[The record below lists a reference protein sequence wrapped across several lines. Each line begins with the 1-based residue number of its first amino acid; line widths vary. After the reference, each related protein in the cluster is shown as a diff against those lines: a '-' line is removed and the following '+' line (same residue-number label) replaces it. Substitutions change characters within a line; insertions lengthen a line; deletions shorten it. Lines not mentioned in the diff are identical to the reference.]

1 MSFHVLPILIAW
13 VLNCQMVLSV
23 VSLHIA
29 FVATNHSVPLA
40 RLVVCLTDET
50 GNYSNKSLERTFLRN
65 RNELFVR
72 LCEFLYCMVM

>member
-1 MSFHVLPILIAW
+1 MPIAW
-13 VLNCQMVLSV
+13 AFSSQMVLFV

-40 RLVVCLTDET
+40 GLLVWLTDET
-50 GNYSNKSLERTFLRN
+50 GNYSNKSLERIFLRN
-65 RNELFVR
+65 RNELFMR